1 MELFLIILT
10 AFGLSTDAL
19 AMSLTSGLLI
29 RHIKINKAIKI
40 ALFFAFF
47 QMLMPLIGWKVG
59 LSVIDLIFK
68 IGYWISFS
76 LLSIL
81 GIKMIDDAL
90 KPENNTAEK
99 AINPLENYTLLG
111 LALNSSLDE
120 LALGFASSSSGISIF
135 TLAGFVGL
143 ITFILS
149 FVGVLLS
156 HKVGRIANKKVKFI
170 SGILLLIISITI
182 FWNHLFQ
189 QIVN

>member
-1 MELFLIILT
+1 MSI
-10 AFGLSTDAL
+10 DAL
-19 AMSLTSGLLI
+19 AMSLTSGLFI

-40 ALFFAFF
+40 ALFFACF

-59 LSVIDLIFK
+59 LSVRDLIYE
-68 IGYWISFS
+68 IGYWISFG
-76 LLSIL
+76 LLSIF

-90 KPENNTAEK
+90 KADNSEVVK

-120 LALGFASSSSGISIF
+120 LAVGFASSSSEIAIF
-135 TLAGFVGL
+135 TLASLVGL

-156 HKVGRIANKKVKFI
+156 HKVGRITNKKVKLF

-182 FWNHLFQ
+182 FWHHLFE